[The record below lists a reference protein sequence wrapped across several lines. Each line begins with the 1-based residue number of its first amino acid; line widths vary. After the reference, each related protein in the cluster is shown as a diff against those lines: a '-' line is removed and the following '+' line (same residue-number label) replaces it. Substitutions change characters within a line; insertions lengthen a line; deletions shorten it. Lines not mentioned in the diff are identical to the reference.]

1 MRIIVG
7 GFACLLI
14 AVAPGCSVH
23 PLPGDITR
31 DTTFAIIHNIRCEAR
46 AEVKDHLQALLLRSP
61 SVIVQSID
69 PEDALENLEKIRVH
83 DPESASTIKRYS
95 LSAIAY
101 LFTFDITE
109 NDDATNGSAHFA
121 LPWNHGKFTLD
132 LTGELTK
139 ERIGSRKIGVVET
152 FEELDQL
159 DCSEASQQRRN
170 LVYPI
175 TGSIG
180 MAETVDSFFRLA
192 ESVGDNKK
200 FSDTLTYT
208 TTINAT
214 ADPTLEL
221 KEVPHHFRL
230 TKASVNFLARREDK
244 HMAVVA
250 LTFPVTTET
259 TTKTREFVDPRALSM
274 RRADEDLG
282 EIVSETK
289 KKAAEEVCIQQ
300 ALIQEQITGVI
311 RSDPPERYCRN
322 DLRRY

>member
-1 MRIIVG
+1 MVITCTAVIWGCCVRIIVVG
-7 GFACLLI
+7 IACLLI

-61 SVIVQSID
+61 SVLVQSID
-69 PEDALENLEKIRVH
+69 PEDALENLEKVRAH

-109 NDDATNGSAHFA
+109 NDDATKGSAHFA

-200 FSDTLTYT
+200 FSDTL
-208 TTINAT
+208 I
-214 ADPTLEL
+214 PL
-221 KEVPHHFRL
+221 
-230 TKASVNFLARREDK
+230 
-244 HMAVVA
+244 
-250 LTFPVTTET
+250 
-259 TTKTREFVDPRALSM
+259 ALSSDAIHDPWIG
-274 RRADEDLG
+274 RERCQASGLGDEALPGGSDRGLDGVVVCEKAVG
-282 EIVSETK
+282 EE
-289 KKAAEEVCIQQ
+289 
-300 ALIQEQITGVI
+300 ALLQEQPQPLDRIELG
-311 RSDPPERYCRN
+311 
-322 DLRRY
+322 